1 MGQRLN
7 LEITKGGKVLAN
19 SYYHWDAYTRPSFKH
34 TLIAHNFLSLH
45 KDIIKDDKLL
55 AIRALESTGAG
66 LPEYVDGTGDYTRIH
81 NIKKYST
88 LMFEKSTNRNNGII
102 GCFPDSI
109 KDTQDW
115 AEGTVIINLDDMS
128 ILFDVF
134 SYYESVEDI
143 KEWNEN
149 FDEKD
154 VVVFNYDPD
163 EMSLGELKEVVDTVC
178 LDKWVL
184 LNGQYISEL
193 G

>member
-19 SYYHWDAYTRPSFKH
+19 SYYHWDAYTRPAFKH
-34 TLIAHNFLSLH
+34 TLIAHNFLSVH

-55 AIRALESTGAG
+55 AIRALEETGAG
-66 LPEYVDGTGDYTRIH
+66 LPEYADDTGDYTRIK
-81 NIKKYST
+81 NIKKYSNM
-88 LMFEKSTNRNNGII
+88 MFEKCTSRNAGII

-109 KDTQDW
+109 KNTQDW
-115 AEGTVIINLDDMS
+115 AEGTAIINLDDMS

-134 SYYESVEDI
+134 NYYESVKDI
-143 KEWNEN
+143 KEWNED
-149 FDEKD
+149 FDEND

-178 LDKWVL
+178 SDKWVL
-184 LNGQYISEL
+184 LNGQYFCEL